1 MSYRGYRRRVYELF
15 EPRLGGRAGRAVDW
29 TILVLIAVNVTAV
42 MLETVDPIF
51 ERFAE
56 TFHWIEVVSVIVFT
70 VEYVARIWSA
80 VEAAEYSAPVRGRI
94 RYALRFLVL
103 VDLLA
108 ILPFYLTALGLGLD
122 LRFLRAL
129 RLVRLFRM
137 LKLAR
142 YSDALDR
149 FIEVLRDRREK
160 LVIAFSANLVLLMVA
175 SSTMYLVEHPAQPEV
190 FPSIP
195 ETMWWGVITLTTV
208 GYGDV
213 VPVTTPGQLVGAV
226 VAILGIGMFA
236 LPAALIAT
244 GFAAATGVEDLP
256 DDDDGA
262 VEPARR

>member
-1 MSYRGYRRRVYELF
+1 MYELF
-15 EPRLGGRAGRAVDW
+15 EPRLGGRAGRVVDW
-29 TILVLIAVNVTAV
+29 AILLLIAVNVTAV
-42 MLETVDPIF
+42 MLETVDPIY
-51 ERFAE
+51 ERF
-56 TFHWIEVVSVIVFT
+56 TRGFHWLEVVPVAIFT
-70 VEYVARIWSA
+70 VEYLARIWSA
-80 VEAAEYSAPVRGRI
+80 VEAAEYRHSVRGR
-94 RYALRFLVL
+94 LRFALKFLIVI
-103 VDLLA
+103 DLLA
-108 ILPFYLTALGLGLD
+108 ILPFYLAALGIGLD

-142 YSDALDR
+142 YSAALER
-149 FIEVLRDRREK
+149 FVEVLRDRREK

-175 SSTMYLVEHPAQPEV
+175 SSAMYLVEHPAQPDA

-213 VPVTTPGQLVGAV
+213 VPVTPLGQLVGAV

-244 GFAAATGVEDLP
+244 GFAAATGVEEVP
-256 DDDDGA
+256 VVEDDND
-262 VEPARR
+262 RTS

>member
-1 MSYRGYRRRVYELF
+1 VYELF
-15 EPRLGGRAGRAVDW
+15 EPRLGGRAGRLVDW
-29 TILVLIAVNVTAV
+29 TILLLIAVNVTAV

-56 TFHWIEVVSVIVFT
+56 AFHWLEVVSVIIFT

-80 VEAAEYSAPVRGRI
+80 VEAAECSAPVRGRV
-94 RYALRFLVL
+94 RFALKFLVL
-103 VDLLA
+103 IDLLA
-108 ILPFYLTALGLGLD
+108 ILPFYLAALGIGLD

-142 YSDALDR
+142 YSDAMER
-149 FIEVLRDRREK
+149 FIEVLNERREK
-160 LVIAFSANLVLLMVA
+160 LVITFAANLVLLMVA
-175 SSTMYLVEHPAQPEV
+175 SSAMYLVESPAQPDA

-213 VPVTTPGQLVGAV
+213 VPVTALGQLVGAV
-226 VAILGIGMFA
+226 VAIRGIGMFA

-244 GFAAATGVEDLP
+244 GFAAATGVEDGP
-256 DDDDGA
+256 EGEGDND
-262 VEPARR
+262 RTS

>member
-1 MSYRGYRRRVYELF
+1 MTYRGFRRRVYELF

-29 TILVLIAVNVTAV
+29 LILLLIAVNVTAV

-51 ERFAE
+51 ERFSE
-56 TFHWIEVVSVIVFT
+56 TFRWLEIASVAIFT
-70 VEYVARIWSA
+70 IEYVARVWSA
-80 VEAAEYSAPVRGRI
+80 VEATEYSAPVRGR
-94 RYALRFLVL
+94 LRFAMKFLVL

-108 ILPFYLTALGLGLD
+108 ILPFYLAALGIGLD

-142 YSDALDR
+142 YSDAMEK
-149 FIEVLRDRREK
+149 FVEVLKERREK
-160 LVIAFSANLVLLMVA
+160 LVIAFSANLVLLMV
-175 SSTMYLVEHPAQPEV
+175 SSSAMYLVEHPTQPEA

-213 VPVTTPGQLVGAV
+213 VPITILGQLVGAV

-244 GFAAATGVEDLP
+244 GFASATGVEDGPSNGNDHDSESL
-256 DDDDGA
+256 
-262 VEPARR
+262 